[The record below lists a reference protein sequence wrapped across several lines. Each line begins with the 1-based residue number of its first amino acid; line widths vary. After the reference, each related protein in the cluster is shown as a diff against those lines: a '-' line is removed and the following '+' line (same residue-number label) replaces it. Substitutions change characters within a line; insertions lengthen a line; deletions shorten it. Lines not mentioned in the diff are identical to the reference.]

1 MTMKA
6 LTLKLDEKKFSKYFK
21 AFGDLSRLRIVGLL
35 AAKDMT
41 VNEIVAQVDLS
52 QSTVSRHLGVLRQA
66 EIVIDRRDGQ
76 QVIYSLNKETVENCC
91 ESFCCCLDVKDDKG
105 KKSKK
110 KC

>member
-1 MTMKA
+1 MKA
-6 LTLKLDEKKFSKYFK
+6 LTLKLNEKQFSKYFK

-41 VNEIVAQVDLS
+41 VNEIVAQVELS
-52 QSTVSRHLGVLRQA
+52 QSTVSRHLGVLRDA

-91 ESFCCCLDVKDDKG
+91 SSFCCCLDVKDEKAP
-105 KKSKK
+105 KSKK
-110 KC
+110 KR